1 MVPANYNAPCA
12 RSLQSP
18 QVGST
23 QTRRDLSIFCENQDP
38 FTVSACLCR
47 SVDGK
52 EARQDEPEATTK
64 AIGLDFPA
72 VDRSRGK
79 SGAEKARTQGCQRRA
94 PSEEDQKPE
103 ENGQIMAYLN
113 MKLAPGKIAKLV
125 GCTSMTVIRKRNRLK
140 ETGEIKRKPGSGRP
154 QTLSDREQRNICTQS
169 RRDTFTTAVQIHRSL
184 TGMNGRARCSVR
196 TVRIH
201 SR

>member
-1 MVPANYNAPCA
+1 MVSRWYPLTTVLPCA

-79 SGAEKARTQGCQRRA
+79 SGAEKRGRKVAKDELPAKRTKKL
-94 PSEEDQKPE
+94 EPE

-113 MKLAPGKIAKLV
+113 MKLPLARL
-125 GCTSMTVIRKRNRLK
+125 RN
-140 ETGEIKRKPGSGRP
+140 
-154 QTLSDREQRNICTQS
+154 
-169 RRDTFTTAVQIHRSL
+169 
-184 TGMNGRARCSVR
+184 
-196 TVRIH
+196 
-201 SR
+201 